1 MTRTAQADPAPS
13 PAPRGAARPLV
24 RFGMVGVDSGHIPRE
39 TPGRFVFA
47 PRRHERPG
55 LPVVGART
63 LRTAT

>member
-39 TPGRFVFA
+39 TPGRSFSRRGTSA
-47 PRRHERPG
+47 PAFPS
-55 LPVVGART
+55 
-63 LRTAT
+63 